1 MFYKIY
7 PLTLDKIEVLDKY
20 LDEILEKG
28 YIRPLISIVEYLIIF
43 IKKKNSKL

>member
-7 PLTLDKIEVLDKY
+7 PLILNEIKVLNKY
-20 LDEILEKG
+20 LNKMLEKG
-28 YIRPLISIVEYLIIF
+28 YIQPLIFTVGYPIIF